1 MLHYTYIHISSTYF
15 LLCGKC
21 CLFWCKRHV
30 LACQERSVRQPLAL
44 IIYPGSLLI
53 LYVVKCHRCALH
65 AFLGSFQVSYTYINV
80 LLKVYM
86 KKWCT
91 YKIGVRNV
99 ICNKQFIVYFNSNTL
114 GKFFTRICYTYT
126 WNKLFVVCF
135 EVHMYILV
143 RIRKGY
149 FTISHYIAIQRS
161 FVLLCIIFLLIFL
174 FCVNT
179 LLRCC
184 MFYEDQ
190 LHTGI

>member
-21 CLFWCKRHV
+21 CLFWCKHHV

-44 IIYPGSLLI
+44 IIYPGSLLT

-114 GKFFTRICYTYT
+114 GKFFTRICSTHGTSYL
-126 WNKLFVVCF
+126 LFVLKYTCTYLSVYGK
-135 EVHMYILV
+135 V
-143 RIRKGY
+143 
-149 FTISHYIAIQRS
+149 
-161 FVLLCIIFLLIFL
+161 
-174 FCVNT
+174 T
-179 LLRCC
+179 LP
-184 MFYEDQ
+184 
-190 LHTGI
+190 